1 MKIDIAIPEGARQ
14 TVVEILNT
22 LQGGRVSALHQ
33 DAQLPL
39 ERDRPAVQ
47 RPAQVLRGAV
57 RGAQRVRRRGR
68 GARTPARRA
77 RVWHAGGVREGG
89 ASDGGAGSG
98 AGREGHDRDAARRP
112 RGVADTYQDIGTSDF
127 LTGLLEKHEKM
138 AWMLRAFLS

>member
-68 GARTPARRA
+68 GARAPARRA
-77 RVWHAGGVREGG
+77 RGWHAGGVRGG
-89 ASDGGAGSG
+89 GGSYGGAGSA
-98 AGREGHDRDAARRP
+98 AGPRGNDPEPARRP
-112 RGVADTYQDIGTSDF
+112 PRGRPPAP
-127 LTGLLEKHEKM
+127 
-138 AWMLRAFLS
+138 